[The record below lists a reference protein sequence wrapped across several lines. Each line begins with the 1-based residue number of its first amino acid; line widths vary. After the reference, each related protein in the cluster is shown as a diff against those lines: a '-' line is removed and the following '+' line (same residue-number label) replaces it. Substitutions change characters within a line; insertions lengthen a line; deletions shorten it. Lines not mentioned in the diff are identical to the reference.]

1 MMRKVS
7 VVLALCLLLF
17 PVSAE
22 AVDYKAWVPLLPDTL
37 GGNPRS
43 GEPEGM
49 NMEVGDLK
57 WASLNQGY
65 ASGDGVKSIEL
76 SIMAGMGAPQ
86 VQAYQAMAGMNMQME
101 TGDEIIKT
109 ITVSGRKAMLTLDKK
124 DQSGTLVVYLE
135 NYTVVV
141 LQADLATDETH
152 LTQLAEQLPL
162 DKFAAAAK

>member
-1 MMRKVS
+1 MRKVS
-7 VVLALCLLLF
+7 VVLALCLLLC
-17 PVSAE
+17 PVSAG
-22 AVDYKAWVPLLPDTL
+22 AIDYKAWIPLLPGSL

-49 NMEVGDLK
+49 NMEMGGHR
-57 WASLNQGY
+57 WASLNQEY
-65 ASGDGVKSIEL
+65 ASGDGKKSIEL

-86 VQAYQAMAGMNMQME
+86 VRGYQAMAGMNMQME

-124 DQSGTLVVYLE
+124 DQSGTLVIYLE

-141 LQADLATDETH
+141 LQADFATEEAH